1 MTHSIVISAITFLTA
16 IIGGLFVISEFR
28 ILGGYILIAIFLTPL
43 YGLNIGNWLLS
54 YVVIGAVTF
63 TWLVFGIILAKRIK
77 RADIIKDNQEIG

>member
-1 MTHSIVISAITFLTA
+1 MTA

-63 TWLVFGIILAKRIK
+63 TWLVFGIILAKRII